1 MAFNANL
8 TYTGD
13 CTGTNS
19 GALNVSITGNFPLYI
34 QWFSPVSFAGV
45 YDGFINFSGK
55 PTNYTITNLAADNYN
70 FIITEPGGTNSFQGA
85 FSITTGTTGT
95 IVNVQ
100 NTTCNFNN
108 GGLLV
113 QSLNF
118 GFNPITYSLYDTV
131 FGFIKSGSTTDQF
144 FQFTDLP
151 AGTYYVSL
159 DDGTGCIGQTESV
172 VVAES
177 SLVDFGYYV
186 VNDSQCLTN
195 SGKIYITGVT
205 GVSPFTYLWSNG
217 ATTSYITGVT
227 SGSYNVTVTDSK
239 LCAVNKGIVV
249 GSVPAI
255 GLGSIVT
262 VPPSCNSN
270 NAEVTIT
277 VTGGTA
283 PFYYSLSTGENR
295 ISFNSTETFYNISPG
310 TLTFS
315 VTDAALCSFQTS
327 TEVKIPNAVT
337 VGAINI
343 TNPNC
348 TVPTGQIQVLLFG
361 SSGPYFYSLTGQGS
375 TQNIVTLS
383 DSYTFVDLS
392 EGNYQ
397 LYISG
402 GSCSY
407 NYDLV
412 LSAETLFQIS
422 TSTTGT
428 TCSGTD
434 GRVQVEVSSAATGP
448 FFYQIVGQ
456 NSIFSPETGFTFS
469 NLAFGNYQINVT
481 DTFLNCTVSKSFSI
495 DGSNATSLFITK
507 TDAIGGG
514 LGSASVNITNG
525 DAPFSVLWSNSQTGL
540 TITGLTVGT
549 YTVQVTDEGGCTTSA
564 STQIIGDRIVISG
577 GTFEVCNSVFTNNGE
592 ILKRSAEQ
600 MVVEGFYDLTSGETG
615 CILNSATFIA
625 EVTLN
630 GVLVQDS
637 FFVGYD
643 LGDYPADNLWAQT
656 VQNIIE
662 SFGEVSS
669 CVVDIIGN
677 TFNVT
682 IRCTDGD
689 TPTSLVI
696 DLRIVYDISCVECFT
711 ITKTPTPTPSITPTL
726 TPTIS
731 LTPTVTAS
739 VTKTPTLTPTITPTQ
754 TRSSFFTA
762 TGSTFENACN
772 ASYGVTIYG
781 WNSTFDENTEFYD
794 ALTGPVTTDMTA
806 FYKYNGIVI
815 ELNSTGGTVGAYSL
829 CPSLTPTPSVT
840 LSPTPTI
847 TPTISLTPTITP
859 TNTPSTSLTP
869 TITPT
874 ITPSITPTISLT
886 PSITPSKSV
895 TPTNT
900 PTLTVTPTN
909 TIAFY
914 SYFLGTGATATDACN
929 EYWSGGTY
937 FYGQVSGGPGPN
949 IGEILYTTPT
959 EPPTGI
965 APNGY
970 YSNGVAW
977 YYISGGTGMIVSD
990 DPNGCVGLI
999 TPTPTVTPTISLTPT
1014 ITPTVTTSITPT
1026 QSQTPT
1032 STQTPTI
1039 SVTPSITPTISVTPT
1054 ITPTIS
1060 VTPTITPTI
1069 SVTPTITPTETPTET
1084 PTQTPTETPTQ
1095 TPTETPTETPTQTPT
1110 ETPTQTPT
1118 QTLTPTQTPS
1128 QTPTLTPTITPT
1140 ATPSI
1145 ISTEWIDCC
1154 NPGPNVF
1161 FNVTSDVFQ
1170 SLTSGKTYVINGYC
1184 YEFVQQVIQ
1193 SNYTF
1198 GSIPSLTYY
1207 NDCISCTNINPC

>member
-1 MAFNANL
+1 
-8 TYTGD
+8 
-13 CTGTNS
+13 
-19 GALNVSITGNFPLYI
+19 
-34 QWFSPVSFAGV
+34 
-45 YDGFINFSGK
+45 
-55 PTNYTITNLAADNYN
+55 
-70 FIITEPGGTNSFQGA
+70 
-85 FSITTGTTGT
+85 
-95 IVNVQ
+95 
-100 NTTCNFNN
+100 
-108 GGLLV
+108 
-113 QSLNF
+113 
-118 GFNPITYSLYDTV
+118 
-131 FGFIKSGSTTDQF
+131 
-144 FQFTDLP
+144 
-151 AGTYYVSL
+151 
-159 DDGTGCIGQTESV
+159 
-172 VVAES
+172 
-177 SLVDFGYYV
+177 
-186 VNDSQCLTN
+186 
-195 SGKIYITGVT
+195 
-205 GVSPFTYLWSNG
+205 
-217 ATTSYITGVT
+217 
-227 SGSYNVTVTDSK
+227 
-239 LCAVNKGIVV
+239 
-249 GSVPAI
+249 
-255 GLGSIVT
+255 
-262 VPPSCNSN
+262 
-270 NAEVTIT
+270 
-277 VTGGTA
+277 
-283 PFYYSLSTGENR
+283 
-295 ISFNSTETFYNISPG
+295 
-310 TLTFS
+310 
-315 VTDAALCSFQTS
+315 
-327 TEVKIPNAVT
+327 
-337 VGAINI
+337 
-343 TNPNC
+343 
-348 TVPTGQIQVLLFG
+348 
-361 SSGPYFYSLTGQGS
+361 
-375 TQNIVTLS
+375 LS

-412 LSAETLFQIS
+412 LSAETLFEIS

-428 TCSGTD
+428 TCSGSD
-434 GRVQVEVSSAATGP
+434 GRVRVEVNSAATGP

-456 NSIFSPETGFTFS
+456 SSIFSPETGFTFS
-469 NLAFGNYQINVT
+469 NLAFGNYQVNVT
-481 DTFLNCTVSKSFSI
+481 DTFLDCTVSESFSI

-514 LGSASVNITNG
+514 LGAASINITNG
-525 DAPFSVLWSNSQTGL
+525 DAPFSILWSNSQTGL

-549 YTVQVTDEGGCTTSA
+549 YSVQVTDEAGCTTSA
-564 STQIIGDRIVISG
+564 STQIIGDRVVITG

-662 SFGEVSS
+662 SFDEVST

-689 TPTSLVI
+689 IPTLLVI
-696 DLRIVYDISCVECFT
+696 DLRIVYDVSCVECFT
-711 ITKTPTPTPSITPTL
+711 ITKTPTPTPSITPSI

-731 LTPTVTAS
+731 LTPSVTAS

-754 TRSSFFTA
+754 TRTSFLTA
-762 TGSTFENACN
+762 TGTTFENACN

-781 WNSTFDENTEFYD
+781 WNSTFDENIEFYD
-794 ALTGPVTTDMTA
+794 AATGSVTTDMTA
-806 FYKYNGIVI
+806 FYKYNGIVV

-840 LSPTPTI
+840 SSLTPTV

-859 TNTPSTSLTP
+859 TNTPTISL
-869 TITPT
+869 TPT
-874 ITPSITPTISLT
+874 ITPSITPTITPTISLT
-886 PSITPSKSV
+886 PSVTPSTSI

-900 PTLTVTPTN
+900 PTHTVTPTN

-914 SYFLGTGATATDACN
+914 GYFLGTGTTATDACN
-929 EYWSGGTY
+929 NYWSGGTY

-999 TPTPTVTPTISLTPT
+999 TPTPTVTPTIS
-1014 ITPTVTTSITPT
+1014 
-1026 QSQTPT
+1026 
-1032 STQTPTI
+1032 
-1039 SVTPSITPTISVTPT
+1039 VTPT

-1069 SVTPTITPTETPTET
+1069 SVTPTQTPTQTPTISVTPTLTPTET
-1084 PTQTPTETPTQ
+1084 PTQTPTETPTS
-1095 TPTETPTETPTQTPT
+1095 TPTETPTQTPT

-1118 QTLTPTQTPS
+1118 QTPSQTPTTSVTPS
-1128 QTPTLTPTITPT
+1128 ITPTLTPTITPT
-1140 ATPSI
+1140 KSPSVK
-1145 ISTEWIDCC
+1145 STEWNDCC
-1154 NPGPNVF
+1154 NPGPFVN
-1161 FNVTSDVFQ
+1161 FNISDDVYNQ
-1170 SLTSGKTYVINGYC
+1170 LTVGKIYVVNGYC
-1184 YEFVQQVIQ
+1184 YEFVGQISQ
-1193 SNYTF
+1193 STYTF
-1198 GSIPSLTYY
+1198 GTVNLTQY
-1207 NDCISCTNINPC
+1207 NDCVSCTTLNPC

>member
-1 MAFNANL
+1 MAFNATV

-13 CTGTNS
+13 CTNANL
-19 GALNVSITGNFPLYI
+19 GAVNVALTGFFPIYISWEEPPGFDLYNQSIYE
-34 QWFSPVSFAGV
+34 A
-45 YDGFINFSGK
+45 GK
-55 PTNYTITNLAADNYN
+55 PTNYTKTNLGPNNYA
-70 FIITEPGGTNSFQGA
+70 FTLSDPSGYFLRQT
-85 FSITTGTTGT
+85 FSITTGTTGQ
-95 IVNVQ
+95 ILAVQ
-100 NTTCNFNN
+100 NSTCGQRN
-108 GGLLV
+108 GSISVQTVNYGLNSINYL
-113 QSLNF
+113 
-118 GFNPITYSLYDTV
+118 LYDTL
-131 FGFIKSGSTTDQF
+131 FGFVKSATTTDQF
-144 FQFTDLP
+144 YQFTNLP
-151 AGTYYVSL
+151 PSSYYVKV
-159 DDGTGCIGQTESV
+159 DDGSGCISQTASV
-172 VVAES
+172 IISTSVN
-177 SLVDFGYYV
+177 LDYGFYV

-195 SGKIYITGVT
+195 AGKIFITGLT
-205 GVSPFTYLWSNG
+205 GVPPYTYLWNNG
-217 ATTSYITGVT
+217 LTTSSLTGLT
-227 SGSYNVTVTDSK
+227 SGSYSVTVTDSAG
-239 LCAVNKGIVV
+239 CNVSKGVVV
-249 GSVPAI
+249 GTVPAI
-255 GLGSIVT
+255 GLGSSVA
-262 VPPSCNSN
+262 VPPTCQN
-270 NAEVTIT
+270 NDGEVTIT
-277 VTGGTA
+277 ITGGTA
-283 PFYYSLSTGENR
+283 PYFYSASTGEVKV
-295 ISFNSTETFYNISPG
+295 SFNTVETFFNVPAG
-310 TLTFS
+310 VFVFS
-315 VTDAALCSFQTS
+315 VTDAALCKYETS
-327 TEVKIPNAVT
+327 INLKIPNAIT
-337 VGAINI
+337 VGGINI

-361 SSGPYFYSLTGQGS
+361 SSGPYTYSLLGQGVNQ
-375 TQNIVTLS
+375 TIQTLS
-383 DSYTFVDLS
+383 DTYTFVNLT
-392 EGNYQ
+392 EGPYT
-397 LYISG
+397 LFVSG

-407 NYDLV
+407 TYDV
-412 LSAETLFQIS
+412 ALSAETLFDI
-422 TSTTGT
+422 TTTTTGT

-434 GRVQVEVSSAATGP
+434 GSMRVEVSSAATGP
-448 FFYQIVGQ
+448 FFYQLQGQ
-456 NSIFSPETGFTFS
+456 NSIFSPDTGFTFT
-469 NLAFGNYQINVT
+469 NLAFGNYIVNVT
-481 DTFLNCTVSKSFSI
+481 DTFLNCSVSESFSI
-495 DGSNATSLFITK
+495 DGSNALTLFISK
-507 TDAIGGG
+507 TDALGGG

-525 DAPFSVLWSNSQTGL
+525 DAPFSILWSNSQTGL

-549 YTVQVTDEGGCTTSA
+549 YGVQVTDEVGCTTSA
-564 STQIIGDRIVISG
+564 STQIIGDRVVMSG
-577 GTFEVCNSVFTNNGE
+577 GTFEVCNSVFVNNGQ

-615 CILNSATFIA
+615 CILNSTVFIA
-625 EVTLN
+625 ETYLN
-630 GVLVQDS
+630 GVYAYDS
-637 FFVGYD
+637 FYNGYD
-643 LGDYPADNLWAQT
+643 LGDFPADNLWAET
-656 VQNIIE
+656 VQNLLETYDEVSTVQVNIIE
-662 SFGEVSS
+662 
-669 CVVDIIGN
+669 N

-682 IRCTDGD
+682 IRCGDGEV
-689 TPTSLVI
+689 PTTLVI
-696 DLRIVYDISCVECFT
+696 DLKIVYDVSCIECFT
-711 ITKTPTPTPSITPTL
+711 ITKTPTPTPSLTPTL

-754 TRSSFFTA
+754 TRSSFLTA

-781 WNSTFDENTEFYD
+781 WNSTFDENIEFYD

-806 FYKYNGIVI
+806 FYKYNGVVI

-874 ITPSITPTISLT
+874 ITPSTTPTISLT

-965 APNGY
+965 VPDGY

-1069 SVTPTITPTETPTET
+1069 SVTPTITPTETPTQTPTITPT
-1084 PTQTPTETPTQ
+1084 PTQ
-1095 TPTETPTETPTQTPT
+1095 TPTQTPT

-1118 QTLTPTQTPS
+1118 QTLTPTQTPT
-1128 QTPTLTPTITPT
+1128 QTLTPTV
-1140 ATPSI
+1140 TPSI
-1145 ISTEWIDCC
+1145 SVTKTQWTECC
-1154 NPGPNVF
+1154 PPYSNVDYTITTSQYTLLVPNSIYTIGGV
-1161 FNVTSDVFQ
+1161 
-1170 SLTSGKTYVINGYC
+1170 C
-1184 YEFVQQVIQ
+1184 
-1193 SNYTF
+1193 YTF
-1198 GSIPSLTYY
+1198 NGSGGTGGSFVTVDDPNSPYG
-1207 NDCISCTNINPC
+1207 DCITCTMSNPC